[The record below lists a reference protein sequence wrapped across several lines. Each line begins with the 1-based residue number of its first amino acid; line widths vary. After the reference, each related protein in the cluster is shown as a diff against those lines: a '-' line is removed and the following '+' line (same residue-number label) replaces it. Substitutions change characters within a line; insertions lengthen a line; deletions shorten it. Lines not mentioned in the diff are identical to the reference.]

1 MESNSLRGSRLGAES
16 HERTTGVEL
25 SARQTTEFVCANHHS
40 TEIIFAAEAEVP
52 NTWDCKKCSLK
63 ASRVS
68 AEELEAE
75 PETKVARTH
84 YDFLL
89 ERRTKEEL
97 EVILKEALDDLRK
110 RRKKAS

>member
-1 MESNSLRGSRLGAES
+1 
-16 HERTTGVEL
+16 
-25 SARQTTEFVCANHHS
+25 
-40 TEIIFAAEAEVP
+40 
-52 NTWDCKKCSLK
+52 
-63 ASRVS
+63 
-68 AEELEAE
+68 
-75 PETKVARTH
+75 H